1 MSHKLCDIILH
12 RTLILSNI
20 NFATRE
26 RSNKVSSIMGQYMLK
41 GYRMLDK
48 QCPIC
53 FNVLL
58 QTPAA
63 QGATQY
69 CVSCIDLGAAT
80 ATVKEPPKKVSKAKL
95 KPKEKPT
102 SMASGDGPLPAH
114 EPVATPAATKTTA
127 TTSCAIEEGADALE
141 AKIAWAASELNASS
155 SIAAAKELVGLM
167 KECSEALLSLKQH
180 L

>member
-1 MSHKLCDIILH
+1 
-12 RTLILSNI
+12 
-20 NFATRE
+20 
-26 RSNKVSSIMGQYMLK
+26 
-41 GYRMLDK
+41 MLDK

-58 QTPAA
+58 QTPVA

-69 CVSCIDLGAAT
+69 CVSCIDLGAAN

-102 SMASGDGPLPAH
+102 NMASGDGPLPAQT
-114 EPVATPAATKTTA
+114 PVATTSA
-127 TTSCAIEEGADALE
+127 TTTETTSRAIEEGAGALE
-141 AKIAWAASELNASS
+141 AKIAWAAGELNASS

-167 KECSEALLSLKQH
+167 KDCSEALLSLKQH